1 MSSTTRHCTVR
12 LDRKQY
18 DRILALAVDQNCKP
32 SDIIRAAVDAYLGT
46 ASVITLSHRR
56 LARISEFMQLALD
69 VIISEQ
75 FPEFRERIIA
85 NTDKRLEQYHGA

>member
-1 MSSTTRHCTVR
+1 MSDPTRKYTVR
-12 LDRKQY
+12 FDR
-18 DRILALAVDQNCKP
+18 RLFERVMVLADQQNCKP
-32 SDIIRAAVDAYLGT
+32 SDVIRAAVEAYLGT
-46 ASVITLSHRR
+46 AAVVTHSNRR

-75 FPEFRERIIA
+75 YPEYRERIIA

>member
-1 MSSTTRHCTVR
+1 MKTASRRYTVR
-12 LDRKQY
+12 FDPRVCE
-18 DRILALAVDQNCKP
+18 RIEALASKQHCNP
-32 SDIIRAAVDAYLGT
+32 SDVIRAAVDAHLAAT
-46 ASVITLSHRR
+46 NMTVLSSRR

-75 FPEFRERIIA
+75 YPEFRERIIA

>member
-12 LDRKQY
+12 FEREQY
-18 DRILALAVDQNCKP
+18 ERIIALAASQNCRP
-32 SDIIRAAVDAYLGT
+32 SEVIRTAVSAYLGT
-46 ASVITLSHRR
+46 SAVVTNSNRR

-75 FPEFRERIIA
+75 YPEFRERIIA